1 MSTSDLP
8 SPPASATSPGPP
20 PQLPVRPPLSRPL
33 SEISVNE
40 PRWRTSNRSSVHSSK
55 TTIVASHKGGSRPAS
70 QVRDKEDIENEQGAI
85 AAPKRVSSAM
95 GLPQT
100 ITVNLADYA
109 KTAQHA
115 PPSPL
120 AESSTAASHGSAIGP
135 NAGASAS
142 ASKPELPRRPQ
153 SGSSRRDSRAKA
165 PEADGEQQAGEA
177 DDKHQSAI
185 LVAQRTSL
193 RPTTSRPASYAEA
206 AKSPA
211 TATPSSTLPLA
222 HPEPRTSSL
231 APPTTK
237 SKPSWLKRGGK
248 SKSPVSNENSPGP
261 SSKPHPPVLP
271 PRKNKANVPDS
282 ASLADIQSV
291 SSSDSMGAPDISD
304 KTSYASIASGPPPL
318 PPRNNGAGVRGRIAA
333 WTQAAAQSGGMTR
346 SDSTQSLA
354 PPRLAPQPTG
364 TSQYRM
370 PSSASRVFGHAGS
383 AVSKG
388 WAGLRSKGMNSSMS
402 IGNLS
407 TIAQNGPSQKSSRTS
422 PLGGGKRDRL
432 PSDNQEISGPIFD
445 QEIVKRPPEGNEGKV
460 FGREIVDAG
469 REWGVVDAGFEVDG
483 QSEWES
489 RRRKCLPA
497 VVVRCVDYLEIWGP
511 KEEGIFRIS
520 GRSSHV
526 ATLKRNF
533 DSGADIDLAD
543 CHPGDLDPHAVA
555 GVFKSYLRELPAP
568 LLTKEHGPKF
578 EELVA
583 KKNEKVRKEESTEL
597 EDEEFADLLAQLPQ
611 SHWFLLSELV
621 KLLDLIPKHN
631 EVNRMTLNALMLSL
645 GPSLNIPGAVVTELM
660 ERRDVLFAQPPPP
673 SVLED
678 AADLIDFGDV
688 DIPLS
693 AVPQSTTSSSFSLS
707 SLPPSPIADDVATM
721 SGSVKRKPPRLPTR
735 PSITKLFSGS
745 QVNLQKQKSQETLA
759 SITDVEPP
767 RVDVTVSPTSPL
779 PAFDKN
785 GEEVTPHKRDT
796 IRAQTAPAEIP
807 IPAIASSMTIAEM
820 DPTEEIHY
828 APGTVEERSKL
839 FSAPATPTSAAST
852 STPIADRYTAGHS
865 FFPFLRAPK
874 EQGSV
879 RSARSSSSVGAFGEE
894 RPGSAA
900 GSIGSGGSGPNPVS
914 VIRRGPPVFFQS
926 SNVESR
932 HVRSMS
938 SVPSGDTGR
947 SKSPSSSRRK
957 RKEEMAG
964 EEDQEK
970 RNSKR
975 LSAGP
980 GVLDGVVA

>member
-1 MSTSDLP
+1 MSTSEFP
-8 SPPASATSPGPP
+8 SPPSSATSSGPP
-20 PQLPVRPPLSRPL
+20 VQLPARPPLSRPL
-33 SEISVNE
+33 SEISANE
-40 PRWRTSNRSSVHSSK
+40 PRWRTSNRSSIHSSK

-70 QVRDKEDIENEQGAI
+70 EVRDREDTENELGTI
-85 AAPKRVSSAM
+85 AAPKRASSAM

-100 ITVNLADYA
+100 ITVNLAEYA
-109 KTAQHA
+109 KTAQQA
-115 PPSPL
+115 PASPL
-120 AESSTAASHGSAIGP
+120 AESSTAASIGASIEPDSA
-135 NAGASAS
+135 ASAS
-142 ASKPELPRRPQ
+142 TSKPELPKRPQ
-153 SGSSRRDSRAKA
+153 SGSSRRDSKAKA
-165 PEADGEQQAGEA
+165 PEADGEKQAGET

-193 RPTTSRPASYAEA
+193 RPTNARPASYAEA
-206 AKSPA
+206 AKSPT
-211 TATPSSTLPLA
+211 TASPSSSLPLA

-248 SKSPVSNENSPGP
+248 SKSPVSKENFPGP
-261 SSKPHPPVLP
+261 STNPLPPVLP
-271 PRKNKANVPDS
+271 PRKSKANLPDTS
-282 ASLADIQSV
+282 SLADIQSV
-291 SSSDSMGAPDISD
+291 SSSDSMGAPDVAD

-354 PPRLAPQPTG
+354 SSRLAPQHTG
-364 TSQYRM
+364 ASQYRV

-388 WAGLRSKGMNSSMS
+388 WAGLRQKGMNSSMS

-407 TIAQNGPSQKSSRTS
+407 TIAQSGPSQKSSRTS
-422 PLGGGKRDRL
+422 PLGSGKRDRL
-432 PSDNQEISGPIFD
+432 PSDNQEAQGPGFNK
-445 QEIVKRPPEGNEGKV
+445 EIIKRPPEGGEGKV

-469 REWGVVDAGFEVDG
+469 KEWGVVDAGFEVDG
-483 QSEWES
+483 QSEWEN
-489 RRRKCLPA
+489 RRRMCLPA

-533 DSGADIDLAD
+533 DAGADIDLTD

-568 LLTKEHGPKF
+568 LLTKEQGPKF

-583 KKNEKVRKEESTEL
+583 RKNEKARKEEPTEQ
-597 EDEEFADLLAQLPQ
+597 EDEEFATLLAQLPQ
-611 SHWFLLSELV
+611 SHWFLLSEIV
-621 KLLDLIPKHN
+621 KLLDLIPRHN

-660 ERRDVLFAQPPPP
+660 ERRNVLFTAPPPL
-673 SVLED
+673 SVLGD

-693 AVPQSTTSSSFSLS
+693 AVPHSSISSSFSVS
-707 SLPPSPIADDVATM
+707 SMPPSPILDDTGTAN
-721 SGSVKRKPPRLPTR
+721 GSIKRKPPRLPTR
-735 PSITKLFSGS
+735 PSITKLFTGS
-745 QVNLQKQKSQETLA
+745 QVNLQKQKSQETLG
-759 SITDVEPP
+759 SIADVEPP

-779 PAFDKN
+779 PLFDEN

-796 IRAQTAPAEIP
+796 IRADTSSADDSIP
-807 IPAIASSMTIAEM
+807 PTASSPSIAEM
-820 DPTEEIHY
+820 DPTEPVHY

-839 FSAPATPTSAAST
+839 FSVPATPTSTAST
-852 STPIADRYTAGHS
+852 STPIADKYTAGHS

-874 EQGSV
+874 DQGSV
-879 RSARSSSSVGAFGEE
+879 RSARSASSIGAFGEE

-900 GSIGSGGSGPNPVS
+900 GSTASGGSGPNPAS

-938 SVPSGDTGR
+938 SVPGGGTGR
-947 SKSPSSSRRK
+947 SKSPSSSGRK
-957 RKEEMAG
+957 RKEERAE
-964 EEDQEK
+964 EEDREK